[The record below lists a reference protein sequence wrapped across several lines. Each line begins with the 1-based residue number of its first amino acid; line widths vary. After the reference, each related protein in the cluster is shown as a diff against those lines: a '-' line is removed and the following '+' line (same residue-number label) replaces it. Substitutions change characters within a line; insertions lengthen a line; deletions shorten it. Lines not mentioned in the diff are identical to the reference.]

1 MLSQYDLDSLMQTI
15 QADGSVDIYYVV
27 HMIEPR
33 EGILDEHIYKSSSKF
48 KVIKVTLT
56 DIYNAFFELLYYLD
70 HTDEY
75 HTEEEDSYYDRFTLY
90 KNLYTV
96 KNSDTIGPF
105 QKDLNPRMPSI
116 VYGYRRKI
124 IDSSTDTEIEINDE
138 SIVKPVY
145 TNNMVYGDLIPAD
158 ISDLYDQGKLD
169 WKYQSVGDAPV
180 EVDGVEFNYVTSPW
194 YILTLSNFPTIE
206 KPLIKTDELNSFFTT
221 LQDAFDYIEQ
231 LEA

>member
-15 QADGSVDIYYVV
+15 QADGSVDIYYVA

-56 DIYNAFFELLYYLD
+56 DIYNAFFELLYFLD

-96 KNSDTIGPF
+96 KNSDVIIVLDHGRIIERGSHD
-105 QKDLNPRMPSI
+105 DLLAAKGQ
-116 VYGYRRKI
+116 YYRL
-124 IDSSTDTEIEINDE
+124 
-138 SIVKPVY
+138 Y
-145 TNNMVYGDLIPAD
+145 TGA
-158 ISDLYDQGKLD
+158 
-169 WKYQSVGDAPV
+169 
-180 EVDGVEFNYVTSPW
+180 F
-194 YILTLSNFPTIE
+194 
-206 KPLIKTDELNSFFTT
+206 EL
-221 LQDAFDYIEQ
+221 E
-231 LEA
+231 